1 MLKLL
6 ASKNYSF
13 FDVVG
18 ISLGAN
24 LLKQGLYLWAVGLLV
39 LGAII
44 SATLDRALS
53 KADNA

>member
-18 ISLGAN
+18 ISLVAN
-24 LLKQGLYLWAVGLLV
+24 LLIQGLYLWAVGLMV

-53 KADNA
+53 TADNA